1 MQFWI
6 GWRVILKRIKA
17 IKFMMKDKSVPKR
30 KKALVI
36 AGILYLFLPIDIIP
50 PVLFPIAWVDDLILW
65 IWILWH
71 LKDTLDKYWLGEKE
85 VDLSKKFSGKNIVEG
100 VEYEVDK
107 EGKEDDDDE
116 RN

>member
-36 AGILYLFLPIDIIP
+36 AGIVYLFLPIDIIP

-85 VDLSKKFSGKNIVEG
+85 VDLSKKFYGKNVVEG
-100 VEYEVDK
+100 VEYEVRHH
-107 EGKEDDDDE
+107 DDDDDKDK
-116 RN
+116 R